1 MSSNSLP
8 QQNIFVFSI
17 QKPSSKLLDNWFNNN
32 QTTIIPQ
39 PIQPTQPTQPPQPI
53 QPIKELQK
61 NLTNHMIRPM

>member
-1 MSSNSLP
+1 MSLNFLP
-8 QQNIFVFSI
+8 QQNICVFST

-32 QTTIIPQ
+32 QTTIRPKAIQ
-39 PIQPTQPTQPPQPI
+39 PIQPT